1 MKTKLSIDKSE
12 FEKELNGYIQS
23 GQTILDNFLKPKI
36 SPEEF
41 QSIEKEYD
49 YWIDEVEE
57 LLKQR
62 FDNPNNEYYNS
73 FKNAGSFNTSS
84 LTAVMR
90 GANPDDIRFRYK
102 YFKDRIEPRIENLIS
117 LSKKLKFIPDTL
129 QNSNQVI
136 DNTNMTNPKIFIS
149 HSSLDSKIVE
159 KVIDTLEAIGVPSD
173 KIFCSS
179 FEGYGVKLGSD
190 FLDIIKN
197 ELDNEVLVL
206 FILSNNF
213 YSSVVSLCEMGATW
227 VKTNQHI
234 PILIPPFNYG
244 DIKGVIPTTHG
255 MKINEKEKFN
265 TLKEIVENFIGLTP
279 VGVSVWERRRD
290 KILKEIKEVLDLS
303 NIVSSTTISKGKS
316 ESNNEPEEYDSEDI
330 NAKIKELSK
339 KEWPEDFEMQLDY
352 IQKQQKAVAEL
363 KAHKPMDIDD
373 EDFQLIRRKAKEE
386 WADDFEMQLDYEQ
399 KQVESLRRLKNI

>member
-1 MKTKLSIDKSE
+1 MKTKLTIEKE
-12 FEKELNGYIQS
+12 KFEKELNDYIQS
-23 GQTILDNFLKPKI
+23 GQLILEKYGKANI
-36 SPEEF
+36 SQTEF
-41 QSIEKEYD
+41 QALEKDYD
-49 YWIDEVEE
+49 YWGDEVEE

-62 FDNPNNEYYNS
+62 FDNPQNEYYNS

-90 GANPDDIRFRYK
+90 GANPSDIRFRHK
-102 YFKDRIEPRIENLIS
+102 YFKDRVEPRIENLIS
-117 LSKKLKFIPDTL
+117 LSKKLKFVPDTA
-129 QNSNQVI
+129 NN
-136 DNTNMTNPKIFIS
+136 DNKENNDTSMANPKIFIS

-190 FLDIIKN
+190 FLDVIKN

-255 MKINEKEKFN
+255 MKINEKKN
-265 TLKEIVENFIGLTP
+265 
-279 VGVSVWERRRD
+279 S
-290 KILKEIKEVLDLS
+290 
-303 NIVSSTTISKGKS
+303 
-316 ESNNEPEEYDSEDI
+316 
-330 NAKIKELSK
+330 
-339 KEWPEDFEMQLDY
+339 
-352 IQKQQKAVAEL
+352 
-363 KAHKPMDIDD
+363 
-373 EDFQLIRRKAKEE
+373 IRLRK
-386 WADDFEMQLDYEQ
+386 
-399 KQVESLRRLKNI
+399 

>member
-1 MKTKLSIDKSE
+1 MKTKLTIDKSE
-12 FEKELNGYIQS
+12 FEQELNGYIQS
-23 GQTILDNFLKPKI
+23 GQSILEKYTKPKI
-36 SPEEF
+36 SQEEF

-102 YFKDRIEPRIENLIS
+102 YFKDRIEPRIDNLIS
-117 LSKKLKFIPDTL
+117 LNKKLKFIPD
-129 QNSNQVI
+129 NSQSNNQVN
-136 DNTNMTNPKIFIS
+136 DNTSMSNPKIFIS

-190 FLDIIKN
+190 FLDVIKN
-197 ELDNEVLVL
+197 ELNSEVLVL
-206 FILSNNF
+206 FVLSNNF

-227 VKTNQHI
+227 VRTNQHI
-234 PILIPPFNYG
+234 PILIPPFNYD

-265 TLKEIVENFIGLTP
+265 TLKEIVEQFIGLEP

-290 KILKEIKEVLDLS
+290 KILKEIKEVLGVS
-303 NIVSSTTISKGKS
+303 NVVSSTSVSVAKSKS
-316 ESNNEPEEYDSEDI
+316 SNETQEYNSDEI
-330 NAKIKELSK
+330 TAKIKAFSK
-339 KEWPEDFEMQLDY
+339 KEWPDDFEMQLDY

-363 KAHKPMDIDD
+363 KAHQPLDIDD
-373 EDFQLIRRKAKEE
+373 EDFKLIRRKAKEE
-386 WADDFEMQLDYEQ
+386 WPDDFEMQLDYEQ
-399 KQVESLRRLKNI
+399 KQVESLRRLKKI